1 MHADI
6 DELFINIDAKLD
18 RILDRLQI
26 TKAQVTNRHDMA
38 ANIARRLDR
47 IDGRLESITKRLN
60 EQQS

>member
-26 TKAQVTNRHDMA
+26 TKAQVTNPQDMA

-60 EQQS
+60 EQQP